1 MKRHECKFCG
11 FVFFDRHKRVYCS
24 MRCRGKGVE
33 QTEEKRKKLS
43 ISKLAENN
51 PQWKGD
57 CVGMSVLYEWVSK
70 YKKRPYLCENCSI
83 ERSRDLAN
91 ISQKYKRDLD
101 DWEWL
106 CRRCHMKKDDRMS
119 SRRKDGRFKS
129 YKGKDGIQ
137 V

>member
-1 MKRHECKFCG
+1 
-11 FVFFDRHKRVYCS
+11 

-57 CVGMSVLYEWVSK
+57 RVGMIALHEWVAK
-70 YKKRPYLCENCSI
+70 YKKRPYLCENCLI
-83 ERSRDLAN
+83 EKSRDLAN

-106 CRRCHMKKDDRMS
+106 CRRCHMKKDGRMN
-119 SRRKDGRFKS
+119 SRRKDGTFKS
-129 YKGKDGIQ
+129 YKGKDG